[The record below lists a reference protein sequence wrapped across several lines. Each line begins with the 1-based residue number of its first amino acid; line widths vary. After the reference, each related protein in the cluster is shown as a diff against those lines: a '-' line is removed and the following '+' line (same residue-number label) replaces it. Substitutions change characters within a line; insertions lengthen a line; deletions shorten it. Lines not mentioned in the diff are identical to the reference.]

1 MKYKNWSVQE
11 MPNNLNANHDGNQM
25 GVKKLTVQQIK
36 QFLNDP
42 SMEVT
47 KEELNEILDSE
58 LQKPED
64 QIDLQMVD
72 DILSVLNP
80 REVSNEEISASW
92 ERFNEKLRA
101 NEKEQ
106 NPTETAL
113 KSGNKAVASKTA
125 EKGLVVFLRRFG
137 LIAAALVLLF
147 FVSLGSAKAMKWT
160 FLLKLLNP
168 IAQTFGIS
176 LDVQSIDIPL
186 NEEYSVALDDQE
198 MRQFSTEDEIPA
210 KYDGYR
216 IKLNNIPE
224 RYSYLDGAFYSTH
237 ATKTFNFMYQSGN
250 EWLSYNVN
258 IFETDEMGMEYQ
270 FETTMEVQEV
280 HQVGMVELTFYH
292 NDDDETQYVSWVDR
306 NAHYSLYGYI
316 SMDELTDIINGFQ

>member
-1 MKYKNWSVQE
+1 
-11 MPNNLNANHDGNQM
+11 MPNNLNADHDRIQM
-25 GVKKLTVQQIK
+25 GDKKLTVQQIK

-47 KEELNEILDSE
+47 EEELSEILDKE

-64 QIDLQMVD
+64 QIDLKLVD
-72 DILSVLNP
+72 EILAILNP
-80 REVSNEEISASW
+80 REVSEEEISASW
-92 ERFNEKLRA
+92 DRFNEKLRA
-101 NEKEQ
+101 SEKEQ
-106 NPTETAL
+106 NPTGAAI
-113 KSGNKAVASKTA
+113 KSDNKATAPKTA
-125 EKGLVVFLRRFG
+125 GKGLVVFLRRFA
-137 LIAAALVLLF
+137 LIAAAIVLLF

-176 LDVQSIDIPL
+176 LDVQSIDRPA
-186 NEEYSVALDDQE
+186 NEDYSVVLDDQE
-198 MRQFSTEDEIPA
+198 MRQFSTEDDIPT

-216 IKLNNIPE
+216 IKLNKIPE
-224 RYSYLDGAFYSTH
+224 RYSYLDGAFYPSQQVN
-237 ATKTFNFMYQSGN
+237 TFNFMYQSGD

-258 IFETDEMGMEYQ
+258 IFKTDAVGIEYE

-280 HQVGMVELTFYH
+280 RQIGMVELTFYH

-306 NAHYSLYGYI
+306 NAHYSLAGYI
-316 SMDELTDIINGFQ
+316 TLDELTAFINGIQ